1 MLTTIGYLIGAIIA
15 ATLTVSLIT
24 TLFVGYL
31 IVKSYKEWWKK

>member
-1 MLTTIGYLIGAIIA
+1 MLTVIGYLIGAVGA
-15 ATLTVSLIT
+15 LFFSLVT